1 MHRRCSFLTP
11 LALLL
16 LTPAVFGATYYISPD
31 GSNDNSGSQ
40 QHPWKTIAKANE
52 MLGPGDTVILAAGRY
67 EGLIEP
73 ARSGRKDAP
82 ITFRSEPSQPA
93 VILGADSS
101 DGYRTCI
108 RLKDRQYIVIEGLRL
123 LPSRGGWMKLDQA
136 SHCVIR
142 DCHMEAA
149 IGVYNPVE
157 CRDCHYN
164 RYTNLTC
171 LRSLNVGTY
180 GHVLGDLWNNF
191 ASSHNAFE
199 RIHISRAGHRPF
211 GFWHDCPNNV
221 VRDCVFDCRWGR
233 NFEFFS
239 TPRLLM
245 ERCVITNGFEGS
257 GSADGRAK
265 LFVIDSI
272 FRHNVIYRNHYGPLV
287 ISSYKWQDEDPWKM
301 KDSRL
306 YHNTWYRNHEYGFE
320 MVDLGQQ
327 PEEHM
332 VSGNIFLNNVF
343 AGNDPGGDG
352 LALLL
357 YSNIAQ
363 DNRFRHNLLFGSK
376 VGDKTVR
383 YDRTSPGVSAWP
395 GLTMTASQTNHKK
408 PAQFTGNIDADPLFL
423 DPLSDDYR
431 CQPTSPCIDAGQ
443 PLATAFQAGTGR
455 ELRVDDARPF
465 LDGFGIPGEQGDL
478 VFIGPQKKPA
488 IIEKADIEANLLL
501 VDRDVSW
508 NKGDGLSL
516 PYVGRAPDLGA
527 YEHGA
532 ENEAWFAGPTIPKG
546 LRVETMETATAPTVA
561 IDFEPEDREQWFY
574 YFSFSRQRST
584 TARLVDT
591 TAASGK
597 HSMRVYA
604 TGDQATMSCHVRPRW
619 WDIDR
624 FPTAKFAYRI
634 PEGTPVGVWI
644 DTFRSTQVGRGTVC
658 VGGTAT
664 RNSGSYKD
672 LKQLDLHDD
681 GRWHEAQFDARLI
694 RQVFRDTKLLQTFRF
709 YTSSNGKKDQQF
721 WFDNFRILP
730 AEDGP

>member
-1 MHRRCSFLTP
+1 MLAPRPANTIGSISLPAWHTEALSMHRRCSFLTP

-233 NFEFFS
+233 
-239 TPRLLM
+239 
-245 ERCVITNGFEGS
+245 
-257 GSADGRAK
+257 
-265 LFVIDSI
+265 
-272 FRHNVIYRNHYGPLV
+272 
-287 ISSYKWQDEDPWKM
+287 Q
-301 KDSRL
+301 
-306 YHNTWYRNHEYGFE
+306 
-320 MVDLGQQ
+320 
-327 PEEHM
+327 
-332 VSGNIFLNNVF
+332 
-343 AGNDPGGDG
+343 
-352 LALLL
+352 
-357 YSNIAQ
+357 
-363 DNRFRHNLLFGSK
+363 
-376 VGDKTVR
+376 
-383 YDRTSPGVSAWP
+383 
-395 GLTMTASQTNHKK
+395 
-408 PAQFTGNIDADPLFL
+408 
-423 DPLSDDYR
+423 
-431 CQPTSPCIDAGQ
+431 
-443 PLATAFQAGTGR
+443 
-455 ELRVDDARPF
+455 LRV
-465 LDGFGIPGEQGDL
+465 LL
-478 VFIGPQKKPA
+478 HPA
-488 IIEKADIEANLLL
+488 SA
-501 VDRDVSW
+501 
-508 NKGDGLSL
+508 
-516 PYVGRAPDLGA
+516 
-527 YEHGA
+527 HGA
-532 ENEAWFAGPTIPKG
+532 MRDHERIREAPAPQTAEPSCSSST
-546 LRVETMETATAPTVA
+546 RSSATTSSTAT
-561 IDFEPEDREQWFY
+561 
-574 YFSFSRQRST
+574 T
-584 TARLVDT
+584 TAP
-591 TAASGK
+591 S
-597 HSMRVYA
+597 
-604 TGDQATMSCHVRPRW
+604 
-619 WDIDR
+619 
-624 FPTAKFAYRI
+624 
-634 PEGTPVGVWI
+634 
-644 DTFRSTQVGRGTVC
+644 
-658 VGGTAT
+658 
-664 RNSGSYKD
+664 
-672 LKQLDLHDD
+672 
-681 GRWHEAQFDARLI
+681 
-694 RQVFRDTKLLQTFRF
+694 
-709 YTSSNGKKDQQF
+709 
-721 WFDNFRILP
+721 
-730 AEDGP
+730 